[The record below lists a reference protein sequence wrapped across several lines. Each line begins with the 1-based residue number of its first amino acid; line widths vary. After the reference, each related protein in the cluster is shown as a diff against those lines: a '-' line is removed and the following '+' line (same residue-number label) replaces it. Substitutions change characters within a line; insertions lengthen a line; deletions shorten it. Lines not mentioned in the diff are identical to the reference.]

1 VMKIMMK
8 KITALIVLS
17 VLCLMACGQFV
28 HADDDAIEGPEALYV
43 NPSTH
48 YGVYIDDRWGILT
61 PSETKALAKSME
73 SVTEY
78 GNAVF
83 LTEDRSYSPGGYCE
97 SYYLCFFGEEVN
109 GVLFYIDPEW
119 LYIYS
124 EGDCNDAIGKK
135 YADIIT
141 DNIYTYCKPGSYLRC
156 SVDAFSQI
164 HDVLEGK
171 RVPQPMK
178 YACNTILGLLIAF
191 FITFL
196 YVYKKSRLQVA
207 TDKLMLKGGDTFCNV
222 SDVHSVMTNH
232 TKVYS
237 PRSSGGSGHGGG
249 GGHHGGGGGH
259 RGGGGGHRH

>member
-1 VMKIMMK
+1 MKLMKK
-8 KITALIVLS
+8 KITALIIFAL
-17 VLCLMACGQFV
+17 LCLIPAGRCAFV
-28 HADDDAIEGPEALYV
+28 FAASGDGPELKYE
-43 NPSTH
+43 NPSTG
-48 YGVYIDDRWGILT
+48 YGVYVDDRWGILNKA
-61 PSETKALAKSME
+61 ELDALAGSME

-83 LTEDRSYSPGGYCE
+83 LTEGTTYNPDSYCE
-97 SYYLCFFGEEVN
+97 SYYLSFFGKEVN

-124 EGDCNDAIGKK
+124 EGDCYDAIGKK
-135 YADIIT
+135 YGDIIT

-156 SVDAFSQI
+156 SVDAFTQI

-196 YVYKKSRLQVA
+196 YVYKRSKLQMA

-237 PRSSGGSGHGGG
+237 PRSSGSGGG
-249 GGHHGGGGGH
+249 GGGRGGRGGGGGH